1 MSSPTRK
8 SSSQIYIRSI
18 FDPYISVFLLYRA
31 QSLLE
36 IYREA
41 KEEEENA
48 LTESE
53 MEGAEP
59 YIPKCEICPSP
70 THYCE
75 KCQADKCT
83 CPDERLLGNRTQEV
97 GAVGEKK
104 QDKEVA
110 SSDKQEMN
118 EKQEVTAA
126 SKQEVGVESA
136 VEDKVEVVK
145 QEEDFVQEDVAE
157 KKIKMAEQEVE
168 GGEYVK
174 QEEEEGAS
182 LKQEEEVGASLKQ
195 EEEAG
200 TIGEEEKREIR
211 EQMQALM
218 DKVTQL
224 RQETKRKHELNRQ
237 LIKRI
242 EEQELEQIAEVSPP
256 TRESRSLVCSPFL
269 DVQLHYLNST
279 KANLVEAH

>member
-1 MSSPTRK
+1 MSSPNRK

-18 FDPYISVFLLYRA
+18 FDLSISVFLLYRA

-126 SKQEVGVESA
+126 SKQDVGVESA

-145 QEEDFVQEDVAE
+145 QEEDFVQEE
-157 KKIKMAEQEVE
+157 E
-168 GGEYVK
+168 GASLK
-174 QEEEEGAS
+174 QEEEVGAS

-256 TRESRSLVCSPFL
+256 TRESRSLVCSRFL
-269 DVQLHYLNST
+269 DVQLHYLIST